1 VGYPRSS
8 LNPVRARAPD
18 SEDPVGAVQIGAKVP
33 PTGAERWLSVNFR
46 RIVGFLFLALLVWL
60 VLTQP
65 DTAAAILRNIAAIL
79 KTAAT
84 NVTSFFTQLLA

>member
-1 VGYPRSS
+1 M
-8 LNPVRARAPD
+8 
-18 SEDPVGAVQIGAKVP
+18 
-33 PTGAERWLSVNFR
+33 
-46 RIVGFLFLALLVWL
+46 GFLFLALLVWL

-84 NVTSFFTQLLA
+84 NVTSFFTQLLG